1 MYFLKRFSVIVLIQ
15 LLILSFIFIL
25 FLFNF
30 NQRREI
36 NKIQSKEL
44 ASIIGEQASNYFQK
58 NRNHYSSN
66 DFFNYLDSQI
76 GVQKLTNAFNVNP
89 PEILTIYF
97 VSDIEKGVVNAG
109 VDANFAKDD
118 TAAINKQIKYF
129 FNNKYVAIKPFFL
142 NGYDK
147 PYGIVRIETST
158 IPILTDVLAHSGI
171 FYLFLYLILNNQA
184 FLFYLWVRKKQDVVL
199 EQGYLKESSL
209 GAIKIMHKLLGD
221 VIDDHKEVDGSK
233 SASNDKTNIINLDDK
248 K

>member
-58 NRNHYSSN
+58 NRNNYSSN

-118 TAAINKQIKYF
+118 TAAINK
-129 FNNKYVAIKPFFL
+129 
-142 NGYDK
+142 
-147 PYGIVRIETST
+147 
-158 IPILTDVLAHSGI
+158 
-171 FYLFLYLILNNQA
+171 
-184 FLFYLWVRKKQDVVL
+184 
-199 EQGYLKESSL
+199 
-209 GAIKIMHKLLGD
+209 KI
-221 VIDDHKEVDGSK
+221 
-233 SASNDKTNIINLDDK
+233 
-248 K
+248 

>member
-1 MYFLKRFSVIVLIQ
+1 MYFLKRLSVIALIQ
-15 LLILSFIFIL
+15 FLILSFIFIL

-30 NQRREI
+30 NQRREV

-129 FNNKYVAIKPFFL
+129 LKHLVYV
-142 NGYDK
+142 
-147 PYGIVRIETST
+147 
-158 IPILTDVLAHSGI
+158 H
-171 FYLFLYLILNNQA
+171 NQ
-184 FLFYLWVRKKQDVVL
+184 L
-199 EQGYLKESSL
+199 
-209 GAIKIMHKLLGD
+209 
-221 VIDDHKEVDGSK
+221 
-233 SASNDKTNIINLDDK
+233 
-248 K
+248 